1 MQSRA
6 IYAVDLMLE
15 WEKGAGECRC
25 TVIYKTTHR
34 IILLPR
40 IFLSLTHTDGSESI
54 MQPKI
59 LEVNFSPDCVRA
71 CKYHP
76 DFYNHVFEALFLEKN
91 SWRKDLPITKLL

>member
-1 MQSRA
+1 MVKVCVVFCER
-6 IYAVDLMLE
+6 L
-15 WEKGAGECRC
+15 
-25 TVIYKTTHR
+25 
-34 IILLPR
+34 
-40 IFLSLTHTDGSESI
+40 LTHNTFSLHTHTHTHTHTHADGSELI

-76 DFYNHVFEALFLEKN
+76 DFYSHVFEALFLEKS

>member
-1 MQSRA
+1 
-6 IYAVDLMLE
+6 
-15 WEKGAGECRC
+15 
-25 TVIYKTTHR
+25 
-34 IILLPR
+34 
-40 IFLSLTHTDGSESI
+40 

-76 DFYNHVFEALFLEKN
+76 DFYSHVFEALFLEKS